1 MNIEDDPSVEVIR
14 AAIELVTS
22 FEKHK
27 VFDRLRLLMSE
38 EAATKVR
45 EQFASEQ
52 RWLTPFDWP
61 FLHEASQKL
70 NSILSDNWLYPY
82 GPRKYR
88 DQLNYIKSLWNFVA
102 LDGMRALDFGSG
114 HTAPH
119 LMSTF
124 LYING
129 ATTSFSVEPL
139 PIADEADAARM
150 VLHFL
155 LLALQ
160 DPKAWTVGR
169 SDPSRLVER
178 AAQFDL
184 SNLSSGRLAGSFDR
198 TGVDYRNGL
207 AEQYDNISDLD
218 LIYSIAVFEH
228 IMKLDEVFSMLIGK
242 LKPGGHMCHVIDFSD
257 HNFHAGLTPL
267 RWAYMT
273 PGGGD
278 GNGINRVRLSRMVEI
293 MRRSG
298 LEILHIDR
306 WKSESS
312 KQIRGNLLPEYE
324 NLSDEDLETYT
335 ATIIAR
341 KM

>member
-1 MNIEDDPSVEVIR
+1 MKIEDDPAAEIIR
-14 AAIELVTS
+14 TAIELITS
-22 FEKHK
+22 FEKYRA
-27 VFDRLRLLMSE
+27 FDRIRQLMSDDT
-38 EAATKVR
+38 AAKAR

-88 DQLNYIKSLWNFVA
+88 DQLSYIKSLWNFISV
-102 LDGMRALDFGSG
+102 DGMRTLDFGSG

-124 LYING
+124 LYVNG
-129 ATTSFSVEPL
+129 AATSFSVEPL

-150 VLHFL
+150 VLHLL

-160 DPKAWTVGR
+160 DPVAWTVGR
-169 SDPSRLVER
+169 SDPSKLVER
-178 AAQFDL
+178 AARFDL

-198 TGVDYRNGL
+198 TGIDYRNGL
-207 AEQYDNISDLD
+207 AEQYEDIADLD
-218 LIYSIAVFEH
+218 LIHSIAVFEH
-228 IMKLDEVFSMLIGK
+228 IMELDEIFSMLSAK
-242 LKPGGHMCHVIDFSD
+242 LRPGGHMCHVIDFSD
-257 HNFHAGLTPL
+257 HNFHAGHTPL

-273 PGGGD
+273 PDGGD
-278 GNGINRVRLSRMVEI
+278 GNDINRVRLSKMVEI

-298 LEILHIDR
+298 LTILHIDR
-306 WKSESS
+306 WKSESAE
-312 KQIRGNLLPEYE
+312 QIRGNLLPEYE
-324 NLSDEDLETYT
+324 ILSDDDLETYT